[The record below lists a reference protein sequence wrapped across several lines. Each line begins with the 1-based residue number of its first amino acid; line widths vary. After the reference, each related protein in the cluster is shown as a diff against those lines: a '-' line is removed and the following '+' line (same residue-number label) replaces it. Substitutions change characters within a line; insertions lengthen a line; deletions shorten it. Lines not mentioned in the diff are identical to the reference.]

1 VFRSVIGN
9 VRFRSVVVEAAIA
22 LILFL
27 GDPLGLAEQKH
38 RSIDAGLAVATQY
51 LHADPPANLAVVLID
66 KATLEDWKVD
76 WPITYGKSA
85 ELIHA
90 LACAR
95 ATGVFF
101 DFSVGRKFNLIEG
114 RDNLKRVVEDSS
126 QDGSVCV
133 DGRPPAKIPVFFG
146 RIEGADSPMTEWLAE
161 RNASFFLYAG
171 ETDSVYQAGKEQFPP
186 LALRQDE
193 VSPAFGLVRALP
205 FLRGKPVADDGSPC
219 RDGDARSRCWRAP
232 LALIWSAVLDRKQ
245 PNVSDILKCRGDR
258 GPLHLLWALTPFGT
272 DERYESCPP
281 VLTLS
286 GVDLARDLA
295 FIDKYGDPAAA
306 LAGRFVMVGVDI
318 AGLND
323 RVTTPLHDHLPGV
336 YKHAV
341 ALGALLRYDA
351 HYPTL
356 PKPGTLGVMV
366 AVIYLLLEAA
376 REFSR
381 GRKLEFVWVT
391 GAFVAC
397 VVAFST
403 IVYLQYWPAS
413 LVVAVF
419 GYYVGVV
426 FAFFVVAKERHKS
439 PSRKSRSH
447 STKGTSS

>member
-1 VFRSVIGN
+1 MFRSVIEN
-9 VRFRSVVVEAAIA
+9 LRFRSVVIEAALA

-38 RSIDAGLAVATQY
+38 RSIDAGLAIATQY

-114 RDNLKRVVEDSS
+114 KDDLKRAVEDLS

-133 DGRPPAKIPVFFG
+133 DGGPPLKIPVFFG
-146 RIEGADSPMTEWLAE
+146 KIEGVDSPMTEWLAE
-161 RNASFFLYAG
+161 RNASFFLNAG
-171 ETDSVYQAGKEQFPP
+171 ESDSVYQAGKEEFPP

-205 FLRGKPVADDGSPC
+205 FLRGSPVADDGSPC
-219 RDGDARSRCWRAP
+219 RDGDPRPRCWRAP
-232 LALIWSAVLDRKQ
+232 LALVWSASSDRKQ
-245 PNVSDILKCRGDR
+245 PDVSDILKCRGNR
-258 GPLHLLWALTPFGT
+258 GMVHALWGLTPFGSE
-272 DERYESCPP
+272 ERYEACPP

-286 GVDLARDLA
+286 GIDLSRDLA
-295 FIDKYGDPAAA
+295 FIDKYGDPAAV
-306 LAGRFVMVGVDI
+306 LAGRFVMIGVDV

-323 RVTTPLHDHLPGV
+323 RITTPLHSHLPGV

-341 ALGALLRYDA
+341 ALGALLHYGAR
-351 HYPTL
+351 YPTL
-356 PKPGTLGVMV
+356 PKPVTLGVM
-366 AVIYLLLEAA
+366 AAAIYLLLEAT

-391 GAFVAC
+391 VAFVGC
-397 VVAFST
+397 VVGFST

-413 LVVAVF
+413 LVLAVF

-426 FAFFVVAKERHKS
+426 FALFVAGKPRYKS
-439 PSRKSRSH
+439 PSRARSRSH
-447 STKGTSS
+447 SARE

>member
-1 VFRSVIGN
+1 MFRSVIEN
-9 VRFRSVVVEAAIA
+9 VRFRSVLIEAGLA

-38 RSIDAGLAVATQY
+38 RSIDAGLAIATQY

-76 WPITYGKSA
+76 WPITFGKSA

-114 RDNLKRVVEDSS
+114 KDNLKRAVEGSS
-126 QDGSVCV
+126 QDGSLCV

-146 RIEGADSPMTEWLAE
+146 RIEGVDSPMTDWLAE
-161 RNASFFLYAG
+161 RNASFFLNAG
-171 ETDSVYQAGKEQFPP
+171 ESDSVYRTGKQEFPP

-205 FLRGKPVADDGSPC
+205 FLRGNPVADDGSPC
-219 RDGDARSRCWRAP
+219 RNSDARPRCWRAP
-232 LALIWSAVLDRKQ
+232 LALVWSAGLDRKQ

-258 GPLHLLWALTPFGT
+258 GLFHILWTLTSFGS

-286 GVDLARDLA
+286 GVDLSRDLA

-306 LAGRFVMVGVDI
+306 LAGRFVMVGVDV

-323 RVTTPLHDHLPGV
+323 RITTPLHDHLPGV

-341 ALGALLRYDA
+341 ALGALLRYGA

-356 PKPGTLGVMV
+356 PKPVTLGVMA

-391 GAFVAC
+391 VAFVAC
-397 VVAFST
+397 VIAFST

-413 LVVAVF
+413 LVLAVF

-426 FAFFVVAKERHKS
+426 FALFVAGKERHKS
-439 PSRKSRSH
+439 PSRRSRSR
-447 STKGTSS
+447 SAKRISS